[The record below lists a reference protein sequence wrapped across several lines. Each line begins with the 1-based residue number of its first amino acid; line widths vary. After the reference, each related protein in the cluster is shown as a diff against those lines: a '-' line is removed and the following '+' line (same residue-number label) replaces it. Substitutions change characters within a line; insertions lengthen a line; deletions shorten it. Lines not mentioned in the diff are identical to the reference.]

1 MALVI
6 VYLQGI
12 KLSIR
17 TAISSTIA
25 VVAHEIISCQR
36 RNLPDDALLIDDR
49 NVIADEA
56 IESMHIV
63 ESILAVMLVK
73 ILSLSN
79 ETALVEGDTT
89 IIHRYRNI
97 RWLDFLCTQYQVHIR
112 EEELCLG
119 RIVNALGPV
128 ILLVGQARTVED
140 TGIHHDRE
148 TNIPGISYFCTH
160 VANVTHLLGDER
172 TVGKVLLMRR
182 TVSIDG
188 EWHTL
193 LTDGELQGLPRLDAC
208 IGIEHLDLTLV
219 AEVDFCLV
227 AYLRCYIASHVD
239 AGCTHLESTLP
250 LFGLV
255 LILRAD
261 GSTNFH
267 GLGEFPDAL
276 LQRAVSRI
284 LGIHSHRHHHE
295 CHQQVRFL
303 LHFLPYYIYT

>member
-6 VYLQGI
+6 VNFQCTRLC
-12 KLSIR
+12 IR
-17 TAISSTIA
+17 TTISGTIT

-36 RNLPDDALLIDDR
+36 RNLSDDALGINHR
-49 NVIADEA
+49 NIIAYET

-63 ESILAVMLVK
+63 EGILAVMLVK
-73 ILSLSN
+73 ILSLCN
-79 ETALVEGDTT
+79 ETALVEGDTA

-97 RWLDFLCTQYQVHIR
+97 RWLDLLGTQHQVHIR
-112 EEELCLG
+112 KEELSLG
-119 RIVNALGPV
+119 RIVDALGPV

-148 TNIPGISYFCTH
+148 TYIPGVSDFSTH
-160 VANVTHLLGDER
+160 VAHVAHLLGDER

-219 AEVDFCLV
+219 AEVDFRLV

-239 AGCTHLESTLP
+239 TSRAHLESSLP
-250 LFGLV
+250 FFGLV

-261 GSTNFH
+261 GSTNGH
-267 GLGEFPDAL
+267 RLGELLDAL
-276 LQRAVSRI
+276 LQRAV
-284 LGIHSHRHHHE
+284 
-295 CHQQVRFL
+295 
-303 LHFLPYYIYT
+303 P

>member
-6 VYLQGI
+6 VDLQGTR
-12 KLSIR
+12 LCIR
-17 TAISSTIA
+17 TAISGTIA

-49 NVIADEA
+49 NIIAYET
-56 IESMHIV
+56 IERMHIV
-63 ESILAVMLVK
+63 EGVLAVMLVK
-73 ILSLSN
+73 ILCLSN
-79 ETALVEGDTT
+79 ETALVEGDTA

-97 RWLDFLCTQYQVHIR
+97 RRLNLLGTQHQIHIR
-112 EEELCLG
+112 KEELSLG
-119 RIVNALGPV
+119 RIVNTLGPV

-148 TNIPGISYFCTH
+148 AYIPGVSDFSTH
-160 VANVTHLLGDER
+160 VAHVTYLLGDER
-172 TVGKVLLMRR
+172 TVGEILRMRR

-193 LTDGELQGLPRLDAC
+193 LTDGKLQGLPRLDAC

-219 AEVDFCLV
+219 AEVDFRLV

-239 AGCTHLESTLP
+239 AGCTHLESSLP
-250 LFGLV
+250 FFGLV

-261 GSTNFH
+261 GSTNGH

-276 LQRAVSRI
+276 LYRAAS
-284 LGIHSHRHHHE
+284 
-295 CHQQVRFL
+295 
-303 LHFLPYYIYT
+303 